1 MELVTKLV
9 ELKLIE
15 VLYTSDGKEYL
26 TPQHLAKEIRDELT
40 VHGGLLLRVCVCVR
54 ACVCVCVCETVHT
67 YVTVSGCERISAS
80 MKVFM

>member
-40 VHGGLLLRVCVCVR
+40 VHGGLLL
-54 ACVCVCVCETVHT
+54 CVCVCVCVG
-67 YVTVSGCERISAS
+67 VRGCVRLCIH
-80 MKVFM
+80 M

>member
-40 VHGGLLLRVCVCVR
+40 VHGGLLLCVCVCVCVRVCVCVCACVR
-54 ACVCVCVCETVHT
+54 ACVCVCVRLCIH
-67 YVTVSGCERISAS
+67 
-80 MKVFM
+80 M

>member
-40 VHGGLLLRVCVCVR
+40 VHGGLLL
-54 ACVCVCVCETVHT
+54 CVCVCVCVW
-67 YVTVSGCERISAS
+67 GC
-80 MKVFM
+80 VGV